1 MASERMVFTGV
12 GPHLATVAK
21 ATIML
26 REKAMQGQSRSVKPG
41 REFSNGEQP
50 GVKAEEGLSGREM

>member
-1 MASERMVFTGV
+1 
-12 GPHLATVAK
+12 
-21 ATIML
+21 ML